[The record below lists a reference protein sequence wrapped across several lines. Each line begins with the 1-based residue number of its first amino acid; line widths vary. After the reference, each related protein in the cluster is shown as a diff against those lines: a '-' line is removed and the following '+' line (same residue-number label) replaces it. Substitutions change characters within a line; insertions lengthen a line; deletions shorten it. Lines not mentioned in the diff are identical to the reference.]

1 MTSPP
6 HSSLSSARQFA
17 PSPRPHRLFA
27 TLEHTV
33 VAHRFLAGDA
43 PFSVSLPK
51 GFALAAQLNDAR
63 ALVQC
68 AEHLVASFLAA
79 V

>member
-1 MTSPP
+1 MTIVAPH
-6 HSSLSSARQFA
+6 HSSHQLASSRHHLG
-17 PSPRPHRLFA
+17 HRLFA